1 MKRKK
6 TKAQAAQAQAV
17 ADIPAEVTLAEV
29 LAEVRRGFASVSEA
43 VGHVVEAEKAVK
55 DRLESIRRILFYI
68 PEVADGVKA
77 SQAKKA
83 QAAQAE
89 AQGEESI
96 TKG

>member
-1 MKRKK
+1 MKAKK
-6 TKAQAAQAQAV
+6 AKAKTASAAAV
-17 ADIPAEVTLAEV
+17 AEIPAEVTLADLV
-29 LAEVRRGFASVSEA
+29 AEVRRGFASVA
-43 VGHVVEAEKAVK
+43 EAEKAVK

-68 PEVADGVKA
+68 PEVAEGVKA

-83 QAAQAE
+83 QAAQAV